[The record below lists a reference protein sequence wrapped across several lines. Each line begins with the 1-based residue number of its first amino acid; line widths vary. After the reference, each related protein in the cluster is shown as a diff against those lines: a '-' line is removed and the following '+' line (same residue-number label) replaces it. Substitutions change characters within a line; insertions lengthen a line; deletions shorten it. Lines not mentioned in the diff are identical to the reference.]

1 MMVRIGQLPINEK
14 TSKSQMFVRLPSL
27 AGCGLIRGADWDS
40 MGSDSGGVGQ
50 AIRRNGNERAAISRN
65 VPGLRSGSERSVND
79 FPGRAEERY
88 EASLK
93 PCSGRWR

>member
-40 MGSDSGGVGQ
+40 MGSDSGG
-50 AIRRNGNERAAISRN
+50 
-65 VPGLRSGSERSVND
+65 LD
-79 FPGRAEERY
+79 
-88 EASLK
+88 K
-93 PCSGRWR
+93 PSDVTAMSGRRFQGMSLVFDQAANAR